1 MRYEI
6 LQIHSR
12 NKPVS
17 SSVDLQKVAR
27 GTPGFSGADLANLL
41 NEAALLAAR
50 KNKTQIELDDVEDA
64 RDKVMMGL
72 ERNMSLTDSEIRLV
86 AYHEAGHAVVGAVLP
101 LTDPVHKVTIVP
113 RGRALGVTQ
122 QFPEREQYLYPRDYI
137 LDRMAIMM
145 GGRVAEE
152 IALNTM
158 TGGASNDLKQATHLA
173 RKMIL
178 E

>member
-1 MRYEI
+1 
-6 LQIHSR
+6 
-12 NKPVS
+12 
-17 SSVDLQKVAR
+17 
-27 GTPGFSGADLANLL
+27 
-41 NEAALLAAR
+41 
-50 KNKTQIELDDVEDA
+50 LDDVEDA